1 MDFQIKRDI
10 GQYRHIPF
18 SVHKLMVWLG
28 LPDGEKKFEDMCNRF
43 ERIPGV

>member
-10 GQYRHIPF
+10 GQYRQIPF
-18 SVHKLMVWLG
+18 SVHKLMVW